1 MDSCGP
7 GIVQSP
13 TFLEGKLNWNGLYS
27 QGPNHMKHF
36 YVGAQ
41 SGFLDEFGEWSK
53 GSYKIR
59 NYYEVIE
66 KSLDA
71 DIQAS
76 QVRKKK
82 DLLQMGYQGSKGK
95 KLNSVVHTSQAN
107 F

>member
-1 MDSCGP
+1 
-7 GIVQSP
+7 
-13 TFLEGKLNWNGLYS
+13 
-27 QGPNHMKHF
+27 MKHF

-82 DLLQMGYQGSKGK
+82 DLL
-95 KLNSVVHTSQAN
+95 
-107 F
+107 